1 MYDQTTAD
9 LIRSTPPLRD
19 LERESLPDRFTGA
32 FARIV
37 ALRVRLRDG
46 EEPPEDLGPIR
57 NFAQKL
63 ARTNEALVGL
73 SPDRE
78 DRRSAA
84 FVAATAYQLVRQIDH
99 LSGVAD
105 SPASLTANGITA
117 DVSAMLLFLVA
128 ESSADAT
135 EISKRIRLPDSPS
148 LERELLLTL
157 VELARGQVNSIN
169 GRSFLPTHEAVRTAE
184 PDAAPDALYYLILQ
198 AVRTLA
204 SSLAGQ
210 SRGAD
215 DPSTLLRRAQAL
227 AVPAEFPSTG
237 LHLDRDNDPLD
248 LGPVALFPGPFHLA
262 SLLLAVADTLT
273 GAAIVNV
280 APPHGLD
287 TNRWRPFL
295 EKVAEERPYLWPNLQ
310 DAIAKRYLD
319 PRISSVIAFP
329 TGAGKSGVSHLKIGA
344 TLLARR
350 RVIFLAPTHA
360 LVDQTVRDLSAAF
373 PGRRVRSER
382 EDEFFIATEDK
393 GPADIRVMTPEA
405 FLLLGHLRPN
415 TFDGVGLLVFDECH
429 LIHASTDADQRSL
442 DAMLCI
448 INFVRL
454 APDAD
459 LLLLSAMMNNADEIA
474 AWIQELTDRTAL
486 AFSMAWKPTRQLR
499 GCLVYRHQRVNE
511 LNALLKAGRQSSSTR
526 SVPVALKR
534 QLTAQPYGFFS
545 IRQTWASQRRDD
557 YAYLPFCSER
567 PELGASPSRR
577 LTANAGVVAAAL
589 AVPAARA
596 GINTLVFS
604 QSIPVAAKIAKRT
617 SDSLGPCEIELTQQE
632 ARLLGIAVDE
642 LGGTDYL
649 YVDVRDDTITS
660 RAATHHGLLLTE
672 ERQLVESLYARR
684 DGLAVLSATGTLGQG
699 MNLPSEFVIIAQDS
713 RFDEQTG
720 AMEMLEARE
729 LLNAA
734 GRAGRA
740 GKNATGIVIVIP
752 SWVVGFDDAE
762 SKIGDGWMR
771 LREIFG
777 QTDQCLAIDDPLTAV
792 LDRIHDQADSLEDLD
807 RYVISRLCGSA
818 NDEDPEARL
827 RQALQ
832 HTFAAF
838 KKRRDMQDTWVE
850 SRTEAAVALL
860 GHIDPGDETAAK
872 LRELSSSLGLP
883 EDAVSAL
890 SSDLLDSA
898 PPPGAHVMAW
908 CAWMFDWL
916 LSRPEHTLRLLRPE
930 DLDQQFG
937 LRFRRLETDR
947 ERILYVVPKLRN
959 ALDQWMNGE
968 PLNIVQSVLAGA
980 PRDLKKSTSAR
991 KFVVRLLPTLAHL
1004 FTAASMITARQ
1015 SPELMTTTPD
1025 AAPTLLYAN
1034 QCVRL
1039 GFSSLEM
1046 YAFYEQIRSRTPSR
1060 REVHREFRD
1069 LDGYLSASAGIESWA
1084 EVKARVA
1091 AARKSATRR

>member
-1 MYDQTTAD
+1 MMYDQTTAD

-19 LERESLPDRFTGA
+19 LDRQSLPDQFTEA
-32 FARIV
+32 FARLV
-37 ALRVRLRDG
+37 ALRARLRDG
-46 EEPPEDLGPIR
+46 EKPSEDLGPTR
-57 NFAQKL
+57 DFVQRL

-84 FVAATAYQLVRQIDH
+84 FVAATAYQLVHQIDH
-99 LSGVAD
+99 LSGRVD
-105 SPASLTANGITA
+105 SPARLTENGITA

-135 EISKRIRLPDSPS
+135 EISKRIRQPDSAS
-148 LERELLLTL
+148 LERELLFTL

-169 GRSFLPTHEAVRTAE
+169 ARSFLPAREAVRAAE
-184 PDAAPDALYYLILQ
+184 PDAAPDALYYLILH
-198 AVRTLA
+198 AVRLLA

-210 SRGAD
+210 ARGAD
-215 DPSTLLRRAQAL
+215 DPSALLRRAQTL
-227 AVPAEFPSTG
+227 AAPAQFPSTD
-237 LHLDRDNDPLD
+237 LDSCHDDPLD

-280 APPHGLD
+280 APPHGLEPS
-287 TNRWRPFL
+287 RWRPFL

-310 DAIAKRYLD
+310 DAVAKRYLD
-319 PRISSVIAFP
+319 PGISSVIAFP

-344 TLLARR
+344 TLLATR

-360 LVDQTVRDLSAAF
+360 LVDQTLRDLKTAF
-373 PGRRVRSER
+373 PRRRVRSVR
-382 EDEFFIATEDK
+382 EDEFSISADDT
-393 GPADIRVMTPEA
+393 GPTDIRVMTPEA
-405 FLLLGHLRPN
+405 CLLLGHLRPS
-415 TFDGVGLLVFDECH
+415 TFERVGLLVFDECH
-429 LIHASTDADQRSL
+429 LIHPRAEADQRSL

-448 INFVRL
+448 IQFVRL
-454 APDAD
+454 APEAD
-459 LLLLSAMMNNADEIA
+459 LLLMSAMMNNADEIG
-474 AWIQELTDRTAL
+474 AWIQELTSRKAMAL
-486 AFSMAWKPTRQLR
+486 SMAWKPTRQLR
-499 GCLVYRHQRVNE
+499 GCIVYRQQRVNE
-511 LNALLKAGRQSSSTR
+511 LNVLLRTNRQQKRTGG
-526 SVPVALKR
+526 VPVAVQR
-534 QLTAQPYGFFS
+534 QLTAQPHGFFS
-545 IRQTWASQRRDD
+545 IRQTWASQQRDD
-557 YAYLPFCSER
+557 YAYLPFSSES
-567 PELGASPSRR
+567 PELRANPSWR
-577 LTANAGVVAAAL
+577 LTANAGVLAAAL

-604 QSIPVAAKIAKRT
+604 QSIPIAAKIAKRI
-617 SDSLGPCEIELTQQE
+617 SDSLGPSKIELTQQE
-632 ARLLGIAVDE
+632 ERWLSIAVDE

-649 YVDVRDDTITS
+649 YVDVCNDTITS
-660 RAATHHGLLLTE
+660 RAATHHGLLLPE
-672 ERQLVESLYARR
+672 ERRLVESLYARP

-713 RFDEQTG
+713 RFDEKTG

-752 SWVVGFDDAE
+752 SRVVGFDDTE
-762 SKIGDGWMR
+762 STIGDQWMR
-771 LREIFG
+771 LREIFS

-792 LDRIHDQADSLEDLD
+792 LDRIHAQANPPEDLD
-807 RYVISRLCGSA
+807 RYVVSRLCGSA
-818 NDEDPEARL
+818 DDEEPEARL

-832 HTFAAF
+832 RTFAAF
-838 KKRRDMQDTWVE
+838 KKRRNMQEAWVE
-850 SRTEAAVALL
+850 SRTEAAVSLL
-860 GHIDPGDETAAK
+860 GPIDPGDETAAK

-968 PLNIVQSVLAGA
+968 PLNVVQLVLAGA